1 MTRSLV
7 SLRCALPSDAPALAE
22 VWSDVLRRAEHE
34 DQVSD
39 LLQIIESATASP
51 HDRLV
56 VAEYDGEVA
65 GAVHLRET
73 TLSPLNLEPAVRAI
87 SPHVL
92 PQYRRHG
99 VGKALMEAAVAY
111 AEELGIGH
119 VATAAASGSRDA
131 NRFMARLAFGPQ
143 AVLRVASTH
152 AVRARLTAQR
162 PAVQRTSGR
171 HLTQVLAARRSMR
184 RVPPASPVG
193 DFRG

>member
-7 SLRCALPSDAPALAE
+7 SLRSALPSDAPVLAE
-22 VWSDVLRRAEHE
+22 VWADALRRAEPDE
-34 DQVSD
+34 QIAD
-39 LLQIIESATASP
+39 LVQIIESAAASP

-73 TLSPLNLEPAVRAI
+73 TLSPLNLERTVRAI

-92 PQYRRHG
+92 PQYRRRG
-99 VGKALMEAAVAY
+99 VGKALMEAAVCF
-111 AEELGIGH
+111 AEELGVAH
-119 VATAAASGSRDA
+119 VATAVVSGSRDA

-143 AVLRVASTH
+143 AILRVASTH
-152 AVRARLTAQR
+152 AVRSRLAARS
-162 PAVQRTSGR
+162 PAAQRTSGR

-184 RVPPASPVG
+184 RVPPSSAVG